1 MFPYF
6 KIKVWGDFPGGPVV
20 KTLHF
25 HFRRHGFDPWSGKF
39 CLQSKKKFKVTGF
52 REHQQGPAIFI
63 KERN

>member
-39 CLQSKKKFKVTGF
+39 CLQSKKKKSL
-52 REHQQGPAIFI
+52 QII
-63 KERN
+63 KNIKKKI